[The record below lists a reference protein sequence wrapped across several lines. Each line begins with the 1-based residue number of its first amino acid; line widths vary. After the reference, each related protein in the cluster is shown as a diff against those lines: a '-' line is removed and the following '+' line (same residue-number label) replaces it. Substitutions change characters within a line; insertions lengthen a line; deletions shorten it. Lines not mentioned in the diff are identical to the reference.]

1 MALLSALGA
10 SDVAERVYLT
20 LVENGPC
27 DSGELAEI
35 LGLDEDEVSGATGDL
50 HHLGLLARRGVEHLP
65 LPPSAALQTLA
76 AERDRQAEAAR
87 TASARLGAKWAVR
100 HLDAAPS
107 VEVLTE
113 TAAVQEMVALA
124 VRTTTTEVVALSVG
138 PIDGAS
144 DGASGGPSVRASNGA
159 SDKAS
164 DGAVGGPGTPRT
176 AGSPSRRV
184 PPQVQPGILS
194 ALADGVG
201 VRVVYGSRIL
211 QRPEVMEI
219 VLDCIDRGER
229 ARVFPDVPLN
239 LVVGEALAVLSTG
252 GRGGERLAGLLV
264 HRGDLHTRL
273 RGLFESFWGMAVPLV
288 PGPSVDGPP
297 GPGSESRELLACL
310 AAGLTDDSIAVRLGV
325 SPRTVGR
332 RVAELQQ
339 QLGARSRFQLG
350 VQALRRGWL

>member
-1 MALLSALGA
+1 MALLTALGA
-10 SDVAERVYLT
+10 SDVAEQVYLH

-27 DSGELAEI
+27 DSVELAGVLE
-35 LGLDEDEVSGATGDL
+35 LGEGEVSDATRDL
-50 HHLGLLARRGVEHLP
+50 RDLGLLARRGVDHLP
-65 LPPSAALQTLA
+65 LPPSAALQALA

-87 TASARLGAKWAVR
+87 TASARLGATWAAR
-100 HLDAAPS
+100 HLEFSPV

-113 TAAVQEMVALA
+113 TAMVQEMAALTI
-124 VRTTTTEVVALSVG
+124 RTTTTEVVALSVG
-138 PIDGAS
+138 PIDGPPGRP
-144 DGASGGPSVRASNGA
+144 DGAHPSSSSSSSSSQSSTRS
-159 SDKAS
+159 SS
-164 DGAVGGPGTPRT
+164 R
-176 AGSPSRRV
+176 SPSEPV
-184 PPQVQPGILS
+184 PPEVQPGILS
-194 ALADGVG
+194 ALAGGVG

-211 QRPEVMEI
+211 QRPEAMAI

-239 LVVGEALAVLSTG
+239 LVVGESLALLSTG

-273 RGLFESFWGMAVPLV
+273 RGLFESFWAMAVPLV
-288 PGPSVDGPP
+288 PAPSDAGPP
-297 GPGSESRELLACL
+297 GPGDESRELLACL
-310 AAGLTDDSIAVRLGV
+310 AAGLTDESIAARLGV
-325 SPRTVGR
+325 SPRTIGR